1 MSIPARLG
9 LTIESAVGGVT
20 TTNKHVL
27 RPGNLNPLAR
37 VGVIPAALRS
47 MVVWTVGGNP
57 HSWRHKFPWE
67 DSRQLLRV
75 RTTPVP

>member
-47 MVVWTVGGNP
+47 RVVWTVGGNP
-57 HSWRHKFPWE
+57 HSWE